1 MGIIRNFSTWV
12 SNSFNSVM
20 DGIASRMYTVQNSM
34 YNSVDGGHHRASKTS
49 EYLNIYDIDPNVYY
63 DILND
68 YPFFNTLVKS
78 YADSIYEIISKD
90 DCHITMNDK
99 KKESELNKMIDK
111 YHLKDFI
118 LKNINLFI
126 KRGTYVG
133 FNNYK
138 REAVNEIVDPFDNL
152 FIERHGR
159 FLSAEI
165 SESKVQMPFMDLF
178 TYWYDRNVT
187 DLFTVSEIEKI
198 NSRKIEQNFMDKE
211 INKIND
217 DINEIK
223 HDETKNESVE
233 EENIRKFKESVTV
246 DTTIFKGKS
255 MFEDYL
261 RDLYKLFVRE
271 YIWDALSLSDYLK
284 SNIITATVSA
294 QKYDNRKV
302 SNIINS
308 IESLLNTDNVNIIM
322 SYSDPLQLLNQINDK
337 LLNKVRVLPQVSDYS
352 SIDEMNLPDIRSQL
366 EKLKQEI
373 DEGKKDIE
381 NDLNIPEDIIN
392 GAGNRWEVSSK
403 YVDYTDTLTRLLNT
417 ISESIK
423 RFCVAYDYK
432 KNGNYIDQELI
443 EHKFDITKFIS
454 PYMNRSNITILNDKM
469 KDVSGL
475 LGTVGEVLEMKAINQ
490 DNFVKY
496 LKKEMETADPEL
508 KDLIDFNKKKLG
520 KSSDNDENTE
530 GRSGRGFF

>member
-1 MGIIRNFSTWV
+1 MGFIRNFSTWV

-20 DGIASRMYTVQNSM
+20 DSIASRMYTVQNSM

-68 YPFFNTLVKS
+68 YPFFNMLVNS
-78 YADSIYEIISKD
+78 YVDSLFEVISKD
-90 DCHITMNDK
+90 NCHITIESDK
-99 KKESELNKMIDK
+99 KLENELNKMIDK
-111 YHLKDFI
+111 YKVKDFI
-118 LKNINLFI
+118 LKNLRVFI
-126 KRGTYVG
+126 KRGSYVG
-133 FNNYK
+133 FNNYE
-138 REAVNEIVDPFDNL
+138 RETLNEIIDPFDNL

-165 SESKVQMPFMDLF
+165 SESKTQLPFMDLF
-178 TYWYDRNVT
+178 TYWFERNVT
-187 DLFTVSEIEKI
+187 DLFTISEMKKI
-198 NSRKIEQNFMDKE
+198 DSKKIDNNNFMNEE
-211 INKIND
+211 IDEIND

-223 HDETKNESVE
+223 HEEDKDETPE
-233 EENIRKFKESVTV
+233 EVKIREFKENVTV
-246 DTTIFKGKS
+246 DTTIFRGKS

-261 RDLYKLFVRE
+261 RDLYKLFIRE

-373 DEGKKDIE
+373 EDGKKE
-381 NDLNIPEDIIN
+381 LESNLNIPEDIIN
-392 GAGNRWEVSSK
+392 GSGNRWEVSSK
-403 YVDYTDTLTRLLNT
+403 YIDYTDTLTRLLET
-417 ISESIK
+417 ISDSIK
-423 RFCVAYDYK
+423 RFCIAYCYK
-432 KNGNYIDQELI
+432 KDQKYIDIELI
-443 EHKFDITKFIS
+443 EHRFDIAKFVS

-475 LGTVGEVLEMKAINQ
+475 LGTVSEVMDLPAVNKK
-490 DNFVKY
+490 NFTEY
-496 LKKEMETADPEL
+496 LKTEMEQADPEL
-508 KDLIDFNKKKLG
+508 KGLIEFDTKKLS
-520 KSSDNDENTE
+520 KHDQNQSNES
-530 GRSGRGFF
+530 SGRGFY